1 MEVWRAP
8 RLPNER
14 QSDLK
19 VCPDTSWLLDMR
31 GVVAEATIP

>member
-14 QSDLK
+14 HPDLK
-19 VCPDTSWLLDMR
+19 VCLDTSWLLDMR
-31 GVVAEATIP
+31 GAVAEAMIP